1 MKDNIVFLKIL
12 ILLIFISGAQ
22 LLLSQDVPQCTCSV
36 IKYKLDLNIYDC
48 FRKPYPHSFTGVNSM
63 TIKADTLMDK
73 LDLNA
78 ESYSLKIDSVSPLG
92 LSFSHKWN
100 TLTIKFDRY
109 YYKDDTIDFT
119 IYYHH
124 KDVFDDAF
132 YTGNGLVYTDC
143 ESRKARRWFPCIDDP
158 SKKALL
164 ELTAKVPSNIKF
176 GSNGYL
182 SDSTVVGDTTVY
194 HWISSKPLATYLI
207 AIAGSTRYNLDIMN
221 WDDNGRNIPVRFYY
235 KPWEN
240 LDSLKNIKSKII
252 PMAEY
257 YSSLFGDYPFEKIGI
272 ATADS
277 LFPWGGMENQT
288 LITICP
294 QCWQESL
301 IAHEFAHQWF
311 GDMISPR
318 YWADIWLNE
327 GFATFCEALWAE
339 HTGGNK
345 AYKDAINKEASEY
358 LFYNPGNPIYSD
370 EWVQNPPSDEILF
383 SSPISYAKAGCVLY
397 MLRNLLGDSI
407 FFKTLKDYA
416 TNVNFMY
423 GNASTPDFIASVN
436 STTGVDYTWFFD
448 EWLKT
453 PNHPV
458 YSNTFQINEVGEGNW
473 QVTLKINQ
481 TQKEKFF
488 SMPAEVKIFFINAPD
503 STVRINN
510 NSNNKQFVFNF
521 KNEPRSL
528 VFDPYNEIILKVAKM
543 RRVE

>member
-1 MKDNIVFLKIL
+1 MIVSANHTPIHLP
-12 ILLIFISGAQ
+12 
-22 LLLSQDVPQCTCSV
+22 V
-36 IKYKLDLNIYDC
+36 
-48 FRKPYPHSFTGVNSM
+48 
-63 TIKADTLMDK
+63 TIITDTLMDK
-73 LDLNA
+73 LELNA
-78 ESYSLKIDSVSPLG
+78 ESYSLKIDSITPPG
-92 LSFSHKWN
+92 LSYDHKWN
-100 TLTIKFDRY
+100 TLTIKFDRF
-109 YYKDDTIDFT
+109 YYKDDTISFT

-124 KDVFDDAF
+124 KDIFDEAF

-182 SDSTVVGDTTVY
+182 SDSTADGDTTIY
-194 HWISSKPLATYLI
+194 NWMSSKPIATYLI
-207 AIAGSTRYNLDIMN
+207 AIAGSTRYDLDILN

-240 LDSLKNIKSKII
+240 MDSLKNIQKKII
-252 PMAEY
+252 LMAEY

-288 LITICP
+288 LIVICP

-311 GDMISPR
+311 GDMISPK

-327 GFATFCEALWAE
+327 GFATYCEALWAE
-339 HTGGNK
+339 HTGGLR
-345 AYKDAINKEASEY
+345 AYNDQIEKEAAEY
-358 LFYNPGNPIYSD
+358 LFYNPGTPIYSD
-370 EWVQNPPSDEILF
+370 SWVLDLPSDEILF
-383 SSPISYAKAGCVLY
+383 SSPISYAKAGCVLH
-397 MLRNLLGDSI
+397 MLRYILGDSL
-407 FFKTLKDYA
+407 FFKSLKDYSS
-416 TNVNFMY
+416 NPQFIY
-423 GNASTPDFIASVN
+423 GNASTADFIASVN
-436 STTGVDYTWFFD
+436 NTTGGNYTWFFD

-458 YSNTFQINEVGEGNW
+458 YSNTFRIDEVSNSKW

-488 SMPAEVKIFFINAPD
+488 SMPAEIKIFFINAPD

-510 NSNNKQFVFNF
+510 DANNQQYIFNF
-521 KNEPRSL
+521 HYEPRSL
-528 VFDPYNEIILKVAKM
+528 VFDPSNNIILKEARM
-543 RRVE
+543 RRLK

>member
-1 MKDNIVFLKIL
+1 
-12 ILLIFISGAQ
+12 
-22 LLLSQDVPQCTCSV
+22 
-36 IKYKLDLNIYDC
+36 
-48 FRKPYPHSFTGVNSM
+48 
-63 TIKADTLMDK
+63 MDK
-73 LDLNA
+73 LDLDA
-78 ESYSLKIDSVSPLG
+78 ESYSLKIDSVSPQG
-92 LSFSHKWN
+92 FSFSHKWN

-109 YYKDDTIDFT
+109 YYEDDTIDFT

-143 ESRKARRWFPCIDDP
+143 ESRKARRWFPCVDDP
-158 SKKALL
+158 SKKALF
-164 ELTAKVPSNIKF
+164 ELIAKVPSNIKF

-182 SDSTVVGDTTVY
+182 SDSTIDGDTAVY
-194 HWISSKPLATYLI
+194 RWISSEPIATYLI
-207 AIAGSTRYNLDIMN
+207 VIAGSSKYNLDIMN
-221 WDDNGRNIPVRFYY
+221 WNDNGRNIPVRFYY

-240 LDSLKNIKSKII
+240 IDSIRNIKSKII

-257 YSSLFGDYPFEKIGI
+257 YSSLFDDYPFEKIGI

-288 LITICP
+288 LIVICP

-327 GFATFCEALWAE
+327 GFATYCEALWAE
-339 HTGGNK
+339 HIGGQS
-345 AYKDAINKEASEY
+345 AYKDVIGKEASEY
-358 LFYNPGNPIYSD
+358 LFYNPGTPIYSD
-370 EWVQNPPSDEILF
+370 SWVLNPPSDEILF
-383 SSPISYAKAGCVLY
+383 NSPISYAKAGCVLY
-397 MLRNLLGDSI
+397 MLRNLLGDSM
-407 FFKTLKDYA
+407 FFKALKDYA
-416 TNVNFMY
+416 TDVKFMY
-423 GNASTPDFIASVN
+423 ANASTMDFITSVN
-436 STTGVDYTWFFD
+436 NTTGANYTWFFD

-458 YSNTFQINEVGEGNW
+458 YSNTFRINEVSEGNW

-488 SMPAEVKIFFINAPD
+488 SMPAEVKIFFIDAPD
-503 STVRINN
+503 STVKINN
-510 NSNNKQFVFNF
+510 DANNQQFVFNF

-528 VFDPYNEIILKVAKM
+528 VFDPSNNIILKKAKM
-543 RRVE
+543 MKVE